1 MRATQEML
9 PDCSK
14 GEKEIANILE
24 FGIIDRITWQY
35 FSHRNKGGCYRG
47 KGAKGEGLYF
57 REKKSG

>member
-1 MRATQEML
+1 ML